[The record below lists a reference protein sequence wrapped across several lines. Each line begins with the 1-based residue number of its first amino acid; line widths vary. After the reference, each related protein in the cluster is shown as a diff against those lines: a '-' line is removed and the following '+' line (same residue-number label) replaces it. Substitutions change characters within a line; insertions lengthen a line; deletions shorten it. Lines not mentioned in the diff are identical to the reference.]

1 LTEATYA
8 MWATLWGMLTV
19 QDINAWATVILVGIT
34 AYYAYQTRRLVKV
47 EADRSEFEAKRS
59 ELESRPYLEVLF
71 QRWALGEFGP
81 QFEAINVG
89 TGPAV
94 RVRFD
99 NPSHLLWLSG
109 QAHIQGFT
117 TIATGLPSARFAFR
131 TKPMTPDGE
140 LPTTDWSTEFRIR
153 YNDAAG
159 LHEFADKWRL
169 GVDQGTSYLVRVN
182 ATVLKTQPAESE
194 DYVAPQGP
202 HGISFQTV
210 PDRQSS

>member
-1 LTEATYA
+1 
-8 MWATLWGMLTV
+8 
-19 QDINAWATVILVGIT
+19 
-34 AYYAYQTRRLVKV
+34 
-47 EADRSEFEAKRS
+47 
-59 ELESRPYLEVLF
+59 
-71 QRWALGEFGP
+71 
-81 QFEAINVG
+81 
-89 TGPAV
+89 
-94 RVRFD
+94 
-99 NPSHLLWLSG
+99 
-109 QAHIQGFT
+109 
-117 TIATGLPSARFAFR
+117 
-131 TKPMTPDGE
+131 MTPDGE